1 MKKFVVVIAVVL
13 IVGVIYLRHRSS
25 PPTDAQ
31 ITHDIS
37 GVWQDGPFKIN
48 LKANRG
54 FSSRSLD
61 SKGGTSEYGGTWV
74 VSNGFLTMT
83 LTNATGSHPDV
94 RVGDIVRVRVVSADE
109 HHLSVFDGGHTNIF
123 SR

>member
-1 MKKFVVVIAVVL
+1 MKKFIVVIALVL
-13 IVGVIYLRHRSS
+13 IVGVIFLRHRSS

-37 GVWQDGPFKIN
+37 GVWQDGPFYIN
-48 LKANRG
+48 LNANRG
-54 FSSRSLD
+54 FFSRGLD
-61 SKGGTSEYGGTWV
+61 SKGGTSEYGGTWA

-83 LTNATGSHPDV
+83 LTNVSGSHPDG
-94 RVGDIVRVRVVSADE
+94 RVGDIVGLRVVSADE